1 MDPDRSHSS
10 IFASLQ
16 RGTQEIEALL
26 TLYSDQVVVLRS
38 WKLGESDRIISMYG
52 AENGKI
58 RAVAKGARKTKSKFG
73 GRIEPIS
80 YLKVQIWKGNSELHI
95 LNQADSIEL
104 FPSTKGDFE
113 KLRKGLAI
121 VEVIDELVGDSDG
134 DFDIFR
140 LLVRVL
146 GQLERDDSPYLLGAF
161 LWRLLQIQGVAP
173 DISICT
179 ECGGDSGLNYLAPD
193 GTGLLCETHRGG
205 RYFDDE
211 VRLLIDMAVGGEVA
225 KLLNLED
232 MVYRIKFEE
241 MAIELV
247 ENLISH
253 RVKALH
259 MDAQY

>member
-1 MDPDRSHSS
+1 
-10 IFASLQ
+10 
-16 RGTQEIEALL
+16 
-26 TLYSDQVVVLRS
+26 
-38 WKLGESDRIISMYG
+38 MYG

-80 YLKVQIWKGNSELHI
+80 FLNVQVWKGTSELHI

-134 DFDIFR
+134 DFEIFR

-173 DISICT
+173 DVSFCM
-179 ECGGDSGLNYLAPD
+179 ECGEGEGLNYLAPD
-193 GTGLLCETHRGG
+193 GTGLLCESHRGG
-205 RYFDDE
+205 RFFDDE
-211 VRLLIDMAVGGEVA
+211 VRELIQMATGGEVA
-225 KLLNLED
+225 RLLSLHD
-232 MVYRIKFEE
+232 MVSRIKFEE
-241 MAIELV
+241 IAIELV
-247 ENLISH
+247 ENLISR

-259 MDAQY
+259 IDAQM

>member
-1 MDPDRSHSS
+1 M
-10 IFASLQ
+10 
-16 RGTQEIEALL
+16 

-38 WKLGESDRIISMYG
+38 WKLGESDRIVSMYG
-52 AENGKI
+52 AQNGKI

-80 YLKVQIWKGNSELHI
+80 FLNVQIWKGNSELHI

-113 KLRKGLAI
+113 KLRKALAI
-121 VEVIDELVGDSDG
+121 VEVVDELVGESDG

-146 GQLERDDSPYLLGAF
+146 GQLEKDDSPFILGAF

-173 DISICT
+173 DLSLCM
-179 ECGGDSGLNYLAPD
+179 ECGSTEGINYLSPD
-193 GTGLLCETHRGG
+193 GSGILCEVHRGG
-205 RYFDDE
+205 RFIDDE
-211 VRLLIDMAVGGEVA
+211 VRHLIEMALGGEVSR
-225 KLLNLED
+225 LLIFDDL
-232 MVYRIKFEE
+232 VARVRFEE
-241 MAIELV
+241 VAIELV
-247 ENLISH
+247 ENLIAH

-259 MDAQY
+259 IDSQY